1 MSVSQGCL
9 RSDVDGPL
17 PVSKEFEFP
26 RVALTGLFITRVNLN
41 WVLIELAVVVDV
53 VSHLSSRQA
62 LRVSL

>member
-1 MSVSQGCL
+1 M
-9 RSDVDGPL
+9 DGPL
-17 PVSKEFEFP
+17 PVSKEFELP

-53 VSHLSSRQA
+53 VSHLSSKQA